1 MFKSLINY
9 FKKDKKKSSEQKMVV
24 YAGQTTCDRNL
35 SLFPISGSASFI
47 GKKRYRYFSI

>member
-24 YAGQTTCDRNL
+24 YAGQTTCDK
-35 SLFPISGSASFI
+35 SISYFW
-47 GKKRYRYFSI
+47 FSIIHW